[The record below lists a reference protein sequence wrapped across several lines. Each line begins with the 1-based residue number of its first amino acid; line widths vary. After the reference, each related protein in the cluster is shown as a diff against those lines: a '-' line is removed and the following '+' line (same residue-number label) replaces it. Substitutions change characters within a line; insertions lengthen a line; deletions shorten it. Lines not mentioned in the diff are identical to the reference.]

1 MMKTKNLVL
10 LGIALAVLL
19 GINLM
24 QKSGHKKATSQSSVA
39 EIIADGF
46 VPADLSR
53 ITIGYGAETEVVVL
67 SNNPT
72 GWTVD
77 SAWFAT
83 ANMARIETLVR
94 NISGLTGEYRSDS
107 AEVLADYGLGADGA
121 VRVRAYNPAGDL
133 VIALDVGHKP
143 ERYPGN
149 FVRQPDSDKV
159 YVSQK
164 NLLAEVGMYDGPE
177 MPKSRYFLELQA
189 LQEDRL
195 EVDRMAIT
203 TDGERLEFVKDF
215 AVEAAT
221 EGEAEGVPV
230 LDRNTWEWSL
240 EGVAEGGAE
249 AGLAKTKVDA
259 VLNSLVAV
267 RATDLVDPKAD
278 LAGYGLAE
286 PSRRA
291 ALQMQDGREIVM
303 TFGHDREA
311 VADAPAGT
319 YMQLG
324 GDDTVW
330 VVTEYAIKNI
340 FKGLDELKPE

>member
-1 MMKTKNLVL
+1 MIKTRNLAIIGVVLLVL
-10 LGIALAVLL
+10 LGVSF
-19 GINLM
+19 M

-39 EIIADGF
+39 AIVAEGI

-53 ITIGYGAETEVVVL
+53 ITIGYGTTPEVVVL

-72 GWTVD
+72 GWTID
-77 SAWFAT
+77 TAWHAK
-83 ANMARIETLVR
+83 ANLARIETLVR
-94 NISGLTGEYRSDS
+94 NVSGLVGEYRSDN
-107 AEVLADYGLGADGA
+107 AEVLGDYGLGADGA
-121 VRVRAYNPAGDL
+121 IQIRATNPAGEV

-149 FVRQPDSDKV
+149 FVRHPDNNKV

-164 NLLAEVGMYDGPE
+164 NLLAEVGLYDGPE
-177 MPKSRYFLELQA
+177 LPQNRYFLELQA

-203 TDGERLEFVKDF
+203 GENGRLEFVKEF
-215 AVEAAT
+215 AMEAPAAEETEAA
-221 EGEAEGVPV
+221 PV
-230 LDRNTWEWSL
+230 FDRNTWEWTL
-240 EGVAEGGAE
+240 AGGTNTV
-249 AGLAKTKVDA
+249 LAKTKVDA

-267 RATDLVDPKAD
+267 RAADLVDPKAD
-278 LAGYGLAE
+278 LAAYGLAE
-286 PSRRA
+286 TSRRA
-291 ALQMQDGREIVM
+291 SLQMQDGREIVL

-311 VADAPAGT
+311 IADAPAGT

-324 GDDTVW
+324 DDATVW
-330 VVTEYAIKNI
+330 VVTEYAMKNI

>member
-1 MMKTKNLVL
+1 MMNTKNLVII
-10 LGIALAVLL
+10 GIILVVLL
-19 GINLM
+19 GVNLM

-39 EIIADGF
+39 QIIEEGF

-53 ITIGYGAETEVVVL
+53 ITLGYGTEAEAVVL

-77 SAWFAT
+77 TAWHAQ
-83 ANMARIETLVR
+83 ANLARIETLVR
-94 NISGLTGEYRSDS
+94 NVSGLLGEYRSDS
-107 AEVLADYGLGADGA
+107 AEVLGDYGLGADGA
-121 VRVRAYNPAGDL
+121 VQIRAYNPAGEL
-133 VIALDVGHKP
+133 AFALDVGHKP

-149 FVRQPDSDKV
+149 FVRLPDNNKV

-164 NLLAEVGMYDGPE
+164 NLLAEVGIYDGPE
-177 MPKSRYFLELQA
+177 LPKSRYFLELQA

-203 TDGERLEFVKDF
+203 NGDERLEFVKDF
-215 AVEAAT
+215 AEEAP
-221 EGEAEGVPV
+221 AEGAEDSAPV

-240 EGVAEGGAE
+240 TGASD
-249 AGLAKTKVDA
+249 ASLAKTKVDA

-286 PSRRA
+286 PTRRA
-291 ALQMQDGREIVM
+291 ALQLQDGREIVM
-303 TFGHDREA
+303 TFGNDREA
-311 VADAPAGT
+311 VEDAPAGT

-330 VVTEYAIKNI
+330 VVTEYAMKNI
-340 FKGLDELKPE
+340 FKALDELKPE